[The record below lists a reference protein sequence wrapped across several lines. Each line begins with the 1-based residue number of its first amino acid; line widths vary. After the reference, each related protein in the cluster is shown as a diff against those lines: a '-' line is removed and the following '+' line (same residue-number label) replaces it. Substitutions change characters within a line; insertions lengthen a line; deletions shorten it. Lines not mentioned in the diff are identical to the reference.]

1 LEARL
6 KISEL
11 DTSIAE
17 ILQNYNHPLF
27 ERAFQM
33 IEDEQFVEDDDDQQR
48 TPELTDK

>member
-1 LEARL
+1 M

-11 DTSIAE
+11 DSSIAE

-33 IEDEQFVEDDDDQQR
+33 IEDEQFTEDEEDGQQHR
-48 TPELTDK
+48 IEFADK

>member
-1 LEARL
+1 L

-11 DTSIAE
+11 DSSIAE

-33 IEDEQFVEDDDDQQR
+33 IEDEQFTEDNEDDQQH
-48 TPELTDK
+48 TFEFADK

>member
-1 LEARL
+1 L

-11 DTSIAE
+11 DSSIAE

-33 IEDEQFVEDDDDQQR
+33 IEDEQFTEDKNDQQR
-48 TPELTDK
+48 APELTDK

>member
-1 LEARL
+1 M

-11 DTSIAE
+11 DNSIAD

-33 IEDEQFVEDDDDQQR
+33 IDDNEFTEKEEDDQQLAN
-48 TPELTDK
+48 ELTDK